1 MTNYRVKQL
10 LFKKKYL
17 YSMDLM
23 ERVQEFES
31 RKKSGMSTSDRVS
44 AAREV
49 KALILELNEV
59 YKKDK
64 DSSIMD
70 IMKRLTVRKQKLD
83 KRLKGNLNV

>member
-1 MTNYRVKQL
+1 
-10 LFKKKYL
+10 
-17 YSMDLM
+17 
-23 ERVQEFES
+23 
-31 RKKSGMSTSDRVS
+31 MSTSDRVS

-70 IMKRLTVRKQKLD
+70 IMKRLTVQKQKLD

>member
-1 MTNYRVKQL
+1 
-10 LFKKKYL
+10 
-17 YSMDLM
+17 MDLM
-23 ERVQEFES
+23 DRVEEFES

-44 AAREV
+44 ASREA

-64 DSSIMD
+64 DPEIMV
-70 IMKRLTVRKQKLD
+70 IMKRLTVIKQKID

>member
-1 MTNYRVKQL
+1 
-10 LFKKKYL
+10 
-17 YSMDLM
+17 MDLM

-44 AAREV
+44 ASREV

-59 YKKDK
+59 YKQDK
-64 DSSIMD
+64 EANADIMV
-70 IMKRLTVRKQKLD
+70 IMKRLTVQKQKIE

>member
-1 MTNYRVKQL
+1 
-10 LFKKKYL
+10 
-17 YSMDLM
+17 MDLM

-59 YKKDK
+59 YKKEK
-64 DSSIMD
+64 DPDIMV
-70 IMKRLTVRKQKLD
+70 IMKRLTVQKQKLD

>member
-1 MTNYRVKQL
+1 
-10 LFKKKYL
+10 
-17 YSMDLM
+17 MDLM

-44 AAREV
+44 ASREV

-59 YKKDK
+59 YKQDK
-64 DSSIMD
+64 EAHADIMV
-70 IMKRLTVRKQKLD
+70 IMKRLTVQKQKIE